1 MFSEQIQKQTAGYAE
16 RFLSH
21 KFLQEICQAKLPIKK
36 FAFYIQQDNIF
47 LNDMDYARRILAS
60 RQSEHANKLSKLI
73 ASIYRRELRFRRD
86 LITKQLE
93 LKKEVESAPTTLAYS
108 SYLIRLAYQG
118 TFEEALAALI
128 PCPRL
133 YTMIGERYAKCPAN
147 KHPLYGKWLA
157 IYSSKEM
164 KEWTRQMLD
173 MLDKVAEKN
182 PLKGAMVKS
191 YITACRY
198 EIKFFDMAYNMEG
211 WEAPNSARVHKY
223 SL

>member
-1 MFSEQIQKQTAGYAE
+1 MFSEEIQEQTAVYTKK
-16 RFLSH
+16 FLSH
-21 KFLQEICQAKLPIKK
+21 PFLQEISQAKLPIKK

-47 LNDMDYARRILAS
+47 LNDMDDARRVLAS
-60 RQSEHANKLSKLI
+60 RKSEYAKKLGELI
-73 ASIYRRELRFRRD
+73 ASIYRHELRARRD
-86 LITKQLE
+86 LITKRLE
-93 LKKEVESAPTTLAYS
+93 LEKEVESAPTTLAYT

-164 KEWTRQMLD
+164 KEWTRQMLE
-173 MLDKVAEKN
+173 MLDKVAGEN
-182 PLKGAMVKS
+182 PLEKVMAKC

-211 WEAPNSARVHKY
+211 WS
-223 SL
+223 